1 LNFPESCN
9 FVWLDRRVW
18 MEEGVKGMYGG
29 MIPHLMRV
37 VPNTAII
44 FFTYEHV
51 SKWLEE
57 YF

>member
-1 LNFPESCN
+1 
-9 FVWLDRRVW
+9 